1 MIKAAIFD
9 LDGTLCYTLTD
20 LANAVNFAVCEF
32 GGKPHQIESFNKMV
46 GDGMPVLIKRALPD
60 ADDATLKKA
69 LKVFKKHYAEHLLDN
84 TYLYD
89 GITETVK
96 GLKEMGLKVA
106 VFTNKDQSF
115 AEQIVREFFGN
126 SFDVI
131 LGGKP
136 SLPKKPDPE
145 GAFFI
150 ARKLRVNTDECAIIG
165 DSSNDMETAR
175 ACGALALG
183 VPWGYRS
190 VSELKNTGA
199 RFICETPNDILK
211 IIGEINL

>member
-32 GGKPHQIESFNKMV
+32 VGKPHQIESFNKMV
-46 GDGMPVLIKRALPD
+46 VDGMPVLIKRALPD

-115 AEQIVREFFGN
+115 AEQIVREYIGN
-126 SFDVI
+126 SFDK
-131 LGGKP
+131 G
-136 SLPKKPDPE
+136 
-145 GAFFI
+145 
-150 ARKLRVNTDECAIIG
+150 
-165 DSSNDMETAR
+165 
-175 ACGALALG
+175 
-183 VPWGYRS
+183 
-190 VSELKNTGA
+190 
-199 RFICETPNDILK
+199 
-211 IIGEINL
+211 

>member
-20 LANAVNFAVCEF
+20 LANAVNFAVTEF
-32 GGKPHQIESFNKMV
+32 GGEPHPLEKFNMMV
-46 GDGMPVLIKRALPD
+46 GDGMPVLIKRALPL
-60 ADDATLKKA
+60 ADESTLKKA
-69 LKVFKKHYAEHLLDN
+69 LKVFKKHYSEHLLDN
-84 TYLYD
+84 TYIYE
-89 GITETVK
+89 GIQNLVCE
-96 GLKEMGLKVA
+96 LKSMGIKTA
-106 VFTNKDQSF
+106 VYTNKDHSF
-115 AEQIVREFFGN
+115 AETIVREFFGN
-126 SFDVI
+126 KFDVI

-150 ARKLRVNTDECAIIG
+150 AKKLKVNTDECVIVG

-175 ACGALALG
+175 ACGAVGLG
-183 VPWGYRS
+183 VTWGYRS
-190 VSELKNTGA
+190 EEELVKTGA
-199 RFICETPNDILK
+199 RFIVNEPKEISK